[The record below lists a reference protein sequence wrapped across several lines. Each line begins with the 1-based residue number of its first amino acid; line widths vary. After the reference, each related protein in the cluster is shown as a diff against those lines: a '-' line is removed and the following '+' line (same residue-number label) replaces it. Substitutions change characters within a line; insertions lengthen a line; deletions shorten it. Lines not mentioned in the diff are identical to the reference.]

1 MKKLLT
7 YFSLLVFL
15 AVGVYAACAM
25 SAMPR
30 TYDGRQAAVPAQELL
45 EDPSSYD
52 DSSADGIAAAIVQ
65 QNLEK
70 THAINDVTSIV
81 FDFRGYDTMG
91 EAFILMTAVTGAVVI
106 LFAVKEGKRGRI
118 KMKNEDIRI
127 KRVIQRCGCDAI
139 LPLALVYIFYIILH
153 GHLSPGGG
161 FQGGVLMVATLLL
174 IYLGHGY
181 AITYQAMRPRLLR
194 KVEGLA
200 LAAYILL
207 ALLGVA
213 LGSRFC
219 ENVFYQFG
227 QPGELFSTGTIFLMG
242 TVVGIEVLAGV
253 SALVI
258 NMLGVLLGKDV
269 DHRE

>member
-1 MKKLLT
+1 
-7 YFSLLVFL
+7 
-15 AVGVYAACAM
+15 
-25 SAMPR
+25 
-30 TYDGRQAAVPAQELL
+30 
-45 EDPSSYD
+45 
-52 DSSADGIAAAIVQ
+52 
-65 QNLEK
+65 
-70 THAINDVTSIV
+70 
-81 FDFRGYDTMG
+81 
-91 EAFILMTAVTGAVVI
+91 
-106 LFAVKEGKRGRI
+106 
-118 KMKNEDIRI
+118 MKNEDIRI

-213 LGSRFC
+213 LGSSVKTC
-219 ENVFYQFG
+219 
-227 QPGELFSTGTIFLMG
+227 STSSDSRESCSARAPSSSW
-242 TVVGIEVLAGV
+242 VRWWV
-253 SALVI
+253 S
-258 NMLGVLLGKDV
+258 KSW
-269 DHRE
+269 RESAPW

>member
-1 MKKLLT
+1 
-7 YFSLLVFL
+7 
-15 AVGVYAACAM
+15 
-25 SAMPR
+25 
-30 TYDGRQAAVPAQELL
+30 
-45 EDPSSYD
+45 
-52 DSSADGIAAAIVQ
+52 
-65 QNLEK
+65 
-70 THAINDVTSIV
+70 
-81 FDFRGYDTMG
+81 
-91 EAFILMTAVTGAVVI
+91 
-106 LFAVKEGKRGRI
+106 
-118 KMKNEDIRI
+118 MKNENIRI

-181 AITYQAMRPRLLR
+181 DVTCEAMRPKLLR

-200 LAAYILL
+200 LAGYILL

-213 LGSRFC
+213 FGTRFC
-219 ENVFYQFG
+219 ENVLYQYG
-227 QPGELFSTGTIFLMG
+227 QPGKLFSTGTIFLMG

-269 DHRE
+269 DHKE